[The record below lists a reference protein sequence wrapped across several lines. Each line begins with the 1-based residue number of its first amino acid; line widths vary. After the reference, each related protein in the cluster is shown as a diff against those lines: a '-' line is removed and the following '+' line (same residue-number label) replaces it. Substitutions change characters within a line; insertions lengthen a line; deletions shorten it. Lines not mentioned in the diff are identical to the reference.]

1 MASNNGEGSNLS
13 RRPALTAF
21 KQQQLKAWQPILTP
35 VPVII
40 SFLVIGIV
48 FIPIGAVLLDA
59 SHRVVEQTERYD
71 NLDEC
76 KDLNTTCSITFKLD
90 KKMEK
95 PVYVYYRLENFYQNH
110 RRYVK
115 SRNDQQLR
123 GESVSS
129 YSALEDC
136 DPRKSVNNSK
146 SAEDFYLPCGLIAW
160 SMFNDTFALREGNNT
175 IPWTKKGIAW
185 KSDVDKKFNNPAA
198 DAPGVRIIDDFEDE
212 DFIVWMRTAGL
223 PNFKKLYR
231 IINQDLEADTE
242 YTVEIQNNYPVS
254 EFKGRKYVVFST
266 TSWIGGKND
275 FLGWAYIVVGIICF
289 VQGVAFA
296 VKHRL
301 SPRKLGDTKYL
312 DWNK

>member
-1 MASNNGEGSNLS
+1 MASNGEGANTSK
-13 RRPALTAF
+13 RPALTAF

-40 SFLVIGIV
+40 SFLVIGIA
-48 FIPIGAVLLDA
+48 FIPIGSVLLAA
-59 SHRVVEQTERYD
+59 SNSVVEVTERYD
-71 NLDEC
+71 NIEEC
-76 KDLNTTCSITFKLD
+76 KDLNTTCTITFKID
-90 KKMEK
+90 EKMSS

-123 GESVSS
+123 GDSVSS
-129 YSALEDC
+129 YKSLEDC
-136 DPRKSVNNSK
+136 DPRKSVGDSSNPDN
-146 SAEDFYLPCGLIAW
+146 FYLPCGLIAW
-160 SMFNDTFALREGNNT
+160 SLFNDTFSLRKDNAT

-185 KSDVDKKFNNPAA
+185 KSDVDKKFNNPPA
-198 DAPGVRIIDDFEDE
+198 DARGVRIIDDFEDE

-231 IINQDLEADTE
+231 IIHQDLNSGE
-242 YTVEIQNNYPVS
+242 YSVEIQNNFPVS
-254 EFKGRKYVVFST
+254 EFKGRKFVVLST
-266 TSWIGGKND
+266 TSWIGGKNP

-289 VQGVAFA
+289 VQGIAFA
-296 VKHRL
+296 VKHKL